1 MYKSR
6 VWPSFFP
13 YGTYGTLSSSPYTSL
28 PFIPYLHS
36 LYITDDVLCVYGK
49 QGNAKYGTST
59 SVIYNELE
67 GLTNLLKYS
76 AIPIGCCGIVLHPQW
91 GRGAYPVTLFTT
103 APLDVLKKASL
114 TLHLSHVKAS
124 HSSLP
129 LKGSHVKVSH
139 VKVSHVNS
147 HP

>member
-1 MYKSR
+1 MAHSPLPPIHHSHAFPLYI
-6 VWPSFFP
+6 PS
-13 YGTYGTLSSSPYTSL
+13 
-28 PFIPYLHS
+28 IHS
-36 LYITDDVLCVYGK
+36 LYITDDVLCMSGK

-114 TLHLSHVKAS
+114 TLNGS
-124 HSSLP
+124 HSSLA
-129 LKGSHVKVSH
+129 LKSGTERLTRKVSH
-139 VKVSHVNS
+139 AKSHTYGLALT
-147 HP
+147 HPPILVC

>member
-1 MYKSR
+1 ME
-6 VWPSFFP
+6 
-13 YGTYGTLSSSPYTSL
+13 T
-28 PFIPYLHS
+28 
-36 LYITDDVLCVYGK
+36 

-114 TLHLSHVKAS
+114 TLNASHVKSRKVS
-124 HSSLP
+124 HSSLA
-129 LKGSHVKVSH
+129 LKSAHAKSHTQSLTRKVSH
-139 VKVSHVNS
+139 VRSGSYPFSHSRVPS
-147 HP
+147 SYFWPHVYLRPLAGRRGG

>member
-1 MYKSR
+1 M
-6 VWPSFFP
+6 
-13 YGTYGTLSSSPYTSL
+13 
-28 PFIPYLHS
+28 
-36 LYITDDVLCVYGK
+36 LCVCMEK
-49 QGNAKYGTST
+49 RGNAKYGTST

-114 TLHLSHVKAS
+114 TLNASHVKS
-124 HSSLP
+124 HTQVW
-129 LKGSHVKVSH
+129 H
-139 VKVSHVNS
+139 
-147 HP
+147 